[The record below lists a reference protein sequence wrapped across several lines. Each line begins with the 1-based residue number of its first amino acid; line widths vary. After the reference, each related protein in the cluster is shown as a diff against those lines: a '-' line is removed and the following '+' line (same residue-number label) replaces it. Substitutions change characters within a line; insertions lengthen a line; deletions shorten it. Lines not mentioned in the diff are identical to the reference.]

1 MHSLRMSDSDSG
13 NEEITEEYLQ
23 SLLDKAKSNARE
35 SANMKKALRE
45 NAFGAGED
53 IIKLDSDESQ
63 RCCMIRRTFFIIL
76 LSLATDH
83 YLH

>member
-1 MHSLRMSDSDSG
+1 MHSLRMSDSDSDSG

-63 RCCMIRRTFFIIL
+63 RCCMI
-76 LSLATDH
+76 
-83 YLH
+83 